1 MLHDMPR
8 MKHVRMHKTGLQI
21 QLQMVL
27 RDYTNQQALYVGGNG
42 RNLSTTLFLKN
53 SFKTLS

>member
-1 MLHDMPR
+1 MLHDTSR

-42 RNLSTTLFLKN
+42 RNLSTTLF
-53 SFKTLS
+53 FKEQF

>member
-1 MLHDMPR
+1 MLHDTSR

-27 RDYTNQQALYVGGNG
+27 RDYTNQQALYVGEMGETSA
-42 RNLSTTLFLKN
+42 LHCF
-53 SFKTLS
+53 

>member
-1 MLHDMPR
+1 MLHDTSW